1 MSHCRAKSSG
11 SKTNEVAARGEMG
24 RLPSHFFCGLADDPG
39 RATWFDEPRYLG
51 SRVIAWA
58 WGCHILSSMPRWGR
72 DRRVLSLLPPA
83 KSEFAARE
91 LRSVAERTKQTTVRF
106 EDEPRC
112 VELAV
117 QVGYARHL

>member
-1 MSHCRAKSSG
+1 MGMGLSYTVVDAEVGPRPTGASA
-11 SKTNEVAARGEMG
+11 SK
-24 RLPSHFFCGLADDPG
+24 
-39 RATWFDEPRYLG
+39 
-51 SRVIAWA
+51 
-58 WGCHILSSMPRWGR
+58 
-72 DRRVLSLLPPA
+72 